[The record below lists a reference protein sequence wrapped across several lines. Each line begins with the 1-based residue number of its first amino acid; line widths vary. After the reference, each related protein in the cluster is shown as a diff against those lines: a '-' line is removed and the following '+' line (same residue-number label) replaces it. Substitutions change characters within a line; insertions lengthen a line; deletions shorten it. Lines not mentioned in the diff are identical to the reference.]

1 MQQLPVLDSEK
12 AWNDFCQTN
21 TSQPSLSS
29 SSSTMLSFPDLVQTI
44 QRMGL
49 MGKHK
54 SVHAELEDIRK
65 WHVHRGFKGGLI
77 LRDLHQPLF
86 ADDDASEDK
95 NSTSRT
101 STKDDQ
107 KPSQTDVTKNKNN
120 NINDTNE
127 RNLERREC
135 YYLYY
140 EIKGTGEIQQQ
151 LFCRGTTLSVD
162 IFTCL
167 QSWMVYDND
176 LECRIHQ
183 GFRNQ
188 ADRILQ
194 DVLPLLAPPTDRR
207 ATIHVCGHSLGGAV
221 ACILAVKLQKRGYRV
236 TRVTTVGEPRSC
248 ASMKHAERLARLLPR
263 NGGTI
268 RVEHELDFVTFLP
281 PFGSKHRAGP
291 KIWLLRDGTMR
302 LVPPRSLCSTSS
314 EELFNKYSSFSI
326 FSLAMFDDPLWWT
339 DSVWV
344 NFLAWEALSAKGRP
358 HRIPVYVEQLSK
370 LLPS

>member
-1 MQQLPVLDSEK
+1 MQQLPVLDNEK
-12 AWNDFCQTN
+12 VWNEFYKNNYSKTK
-21 TSQPSLSS
+21 TSLSS
-29 SSSTMLSFPDLVQTI
+29 PRSFPDVVQTI

-54 SVHAELEDIRK
+54 SVHKELDDIRK
-65 WHVHRGFKGGLI
+65 WHVDRGFKGGLI

-86 ADDDASEDK
+86 ADALEE
-95 NSTSRT
+95 NSS
-101 STKDDQ
+101 S
-107 KPSQTDVTKNKNN
+107 SSNVTENN
-120 NINDTNE
+120 TNDTE
-127 RNLERREC
+127 RNLEWREC

-151 LFCRGTTLSVD
+151 LFCRGTTLAVD
-162 IFTCL
+162 IWTCL
-167 QSWMVYDND
+167 QSWMVHDKD
-176 LECRIHQ
+176 LDCFVHQ

-188 ADRILQ
+188 ADRILH

-221 ACILAVKLQKRGYRV
+221 ASILAVKLQKRGYRV
-236 TRVTTVGEPRSC
+236 TRLTTVGEPRTC
-248 ASMKHAERLARLLPR
+248 ASTKHAERLARQLPR
-263 NGGTI
+263 DAI

-302 LVPPRSLCSTSS
+302 LVPPRRSPTSS
-314 EELFNKYSSFSI
+314 SSTEESSNKSSSFSI
-326 FSLAMFDDPLWWT
+326 FSFAMFDDPLWWT

-344 NFLAWEALSAKGRP
+344 NFLAWEVLSARGRP
-358 HRIPVYVEQLSK
+358 HRIPFYLEQLSK
-370 LLPS
+370 LLPP